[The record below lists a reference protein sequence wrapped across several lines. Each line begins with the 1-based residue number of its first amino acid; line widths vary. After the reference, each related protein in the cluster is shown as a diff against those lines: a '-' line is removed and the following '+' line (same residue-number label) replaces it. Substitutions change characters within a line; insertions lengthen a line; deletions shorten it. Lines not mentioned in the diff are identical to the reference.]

1 MTGTLAPEA
10 PAEPQGGLTWQK
22 LFLGDWS
29 RIVRDPLDVY
39 RILFVAGTV
48 VWGLSGRPVAVLVAA
63 GAVLLL
69 ARFIDLPRFYDFSLI
84 VILVLVAWGEVLG
97 LYDSWK
103 GYDNV
108 VHFTVPFL
116 LTGMVYVILVRLGV
130 LPELSDLKQVHQK
143 FGFFL
148 TAVLLGMAIGAG
160 WEIVEWSLDEWAGSN
175 LVGTATDT
183 ATDLIW
189 DTMGATLSAI
199 VLTLWSLGGHSLRR
213 RPGAALAEQEV
224 RQLPDAPRSMTPP
237 GIDAGAPVVG
247 RSEIEIAAA
256 PEVAWDVLTAI
267 DRWPSWNPAV
277 RSVSVEGAI
286 DEGSVFRWKAGP
298 GTITSTIT
306 YIQEPRR
313 IAWNGTTFGLRATHV
328 HTFEPRGGGTFVTT
342 EESWD
347 GPVARLF
354 PGRLRKQLGR
364 SLRDGLQHLKA
375 EAERRGPAP

>member
-1 MTGTLAPEA
+1 MTGTLAPEVR
-10 PAEPQGGLTWQK
+10 AEPQGLTWQK

-39 RILFVAGTV
+39 RILFVGGAV
-48 VWGLSGRPVAVLVAA
+48 VWGLSGRPVAILVAA
-63 GAVLLL
+63 SAVLLL
-69 ARFIDLPRFYDFSLI
+69 ARLIDLPRFYDFSLI
-84 VILVLVAWGEVLG
+84 VVMVLVAWGEVLG

-116 LTGMVYVILVRLGV
+116 LTGMVYVLLVRLGV

-148 TAVLLGMAIGAG
+148 TAVMLGMAIGAG

-213 RPGAALAEQEV
+213 RPGAALADK
-224 RQLPDAPRSMTPP
+224 RFGSFLTLHSDRS
-237 GIDAGAPVVG
+237 V
-247 RSEIEIAAA
+247 AAA
-256 PEVAWDVLTAI
+256 E
-267 DRWPSWNPAV
+267 
-277 RSVSVEGAI
+277 
-286 DEGSVFRWKAGP
+286 
-298 GTITSTIT
+298 
-306 YIQEPRR
+306 
-313 IAWNGTTFGLRATHV
+313 
-328 HTFEPRGGGTFVTT
+328 
-342 EESWD
+342 
-347 GPVARLF
+347 
-354 PGRLRKQLGR
+354 
-364 SLRDGLQHLKA
+364 
-375 EAERRGPAP
+375 